1 MEKPHGLKHKNLPA
15 GRQTPHSF
23 ESAYR
28 KCALPLMK
36 FLIKKMGGN
45 QIAAEEVFSTT
56 VFAAWKGFHTFEHKS
71 KFFTWLCRIALNKA
85 ADYYRSQIHDH
96 SHLIAPTLID
106 LANIKDTNLTPDE
119 RASLDEIRKGVHN
132 CLDLLP
138 DDKRNLL
145 YLRYWKDMTIKGIAE
160 NFGISQRAAEGK
172 VYRAKLAFREI
183 VIKKYPDLL

>member
-1 MEKPHGLKHKNLPA
+1 MNVSK
-15 GRQTPHSF
+15 TPHSF

-28 KCALPLMK
+28 KYALPLMK
-36 FLIKKMGGN
+36 FLIKKTGGD
-45 QIAAEEVFSTT
+45 QLVAEEVFSAT
-56 VFAAWKGFHTFEHKS
+56 VFAAWKGFNSFEQKS

-85 ADYYRSQIHDH
+85 ADYYRGQIHDH
-96 SHLIAPTLID
+96 SRLVAPTLMD
-106 LANIKDTNLTPDE
+106 LANIKDTDLTPE
-119 RASLDEIRKGVHN
+119 EKASLDEIRACVHS

-160 NFGISQRAAEGK
+160 NFNISERAAEGK

-183 VIKKYPDLL
+183 YSSKYLK

>member
-1 MEKPHGLKHKNLPA
+1 MDVPN
-15 GRQTPHSF
+15 TPRSF
-23 ESAYR
+23 ETAYR

-45 QIAAEEVFSTT
+45 QIAAEEVFSNT

-71 KFFTWLCRIALNKA
+71 KFFTWMCRIALNKA
-85 ADYYRSQIHDH
+85 ADYYKGQIHNE

-106 LANIKDTNLTPDE
+106 LANIKDKNLTPE
-119 RASLDEIRKGVHN
+119 EKASLDEIRNCVHN
-132 CLDLLP
+132 CLNLLP

-160 NFGISQRAAEGK
+160 TFDISERAAEGK
-172 VYRAKLAFREI
+172 VYRAKLAFRE
-183 VIKKYPDLL
+183 VVSKKYPDLRDY

>member
-1 MEKPHGLKHKNLPA
+1 MEAPN
-15 GRQTPHSF
+15 TPRSF
-23 ESAYR
+23 EALYK

-45 QIAAEEVFSTT
+45 QLAAEEVFSST

-71 KFFTWLCRIALNKA
+71 KFFTWMCRIALNKA
-85 ADYYRSQIHDH
+85 ADYYRGQIHEK
-96 SHLIAPTLID
+96 SRLIAPTLID
-106 LANIKDTNLTPDE
+106 LANIKDTNLTPE
-119 RASLDEIRKGVHN
+119 EKASLDEIRDCVHD

-160 NFGISQRAAEGK
+160 TFNISERAAEGK
-172 VYRAKLAFREI
+172 VYRAKLAFREV
-183 VIKKYPDLL
+183 VIKKYPDLKN